1 MRPVFEIRHV
11 YFSYHTLQGETP
23 ALSDITFDVNSGEF
37 IAIVGPSGCGKS
49 TLLNLM
55 SGMLS
60 PESGKILLNGEALTE
75 KNQRQIGYMLQQD
88 YLLEWRSILKNVL
101 LGLEIRREATP
112 ESVAFAR
119 SLLAQY
125 GLEKFENSRPHELS
139 GGMRQRAALVRTLVL
154 RPGLLLL
161 DEPFSALD
169 YQTRLTV
176 GNDIGTIIKE
186 QKKTAILVTHDLSEA
201 VSLADRILILSSRPG
216 RLRRIVSIDMPVH
229 LTPMERR
236 NHSLFKDYF
245 NILWEEL
252 HNDENKKK

>member
-11 YFSYHTLQGETP
+11 NFSYHTLQGETP
-23 ALSDITFDVNSGEF
+23 ALSDITFDINSGEF

-60 PESGKILLNGEALTE
+60 PESGEILLYGEPLTE
-75 KNQRQIGYMLQQD
+75 QNKRLIGYMLQQD

-101 LGLEIRREATP
+101 LGLEIRRELTP
-112 ESVAFAR
+112 QSVAYAKK
-119 SLLAQY
+119 LLAQY

-201 VSLADRILILSSRPG
+201 ISLADRILILSSRPG
-216 RLRRIVSIDMPVH
+216 RLRRIVRIEMPPR

-252 HNDENKKK
+252 HDENKND